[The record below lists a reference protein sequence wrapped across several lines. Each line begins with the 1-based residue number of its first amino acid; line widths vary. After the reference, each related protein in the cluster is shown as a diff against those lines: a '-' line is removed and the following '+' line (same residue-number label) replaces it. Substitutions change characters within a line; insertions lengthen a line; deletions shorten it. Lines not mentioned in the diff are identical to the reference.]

1 MEVQEGVDICILMTD
16 SHYCTAETNTALL
29 SNYPPI
35 NFFKATKCQQ
45 KSKYRGHYFDINA
58 IK

>member
-1 MEVQEGVDICILMTD
+1 MTD